1 MYVTIQIVNVK
12 IALVKIVN
20 VGKESKM
27 IKKLFLVLSLLFIFS
42 CEDNRVEE
50 EFPMKLWLNGEEVD
64 VEAEYQRITTFAEEI
79 EYVGFDTTKTFV
91 KKILVIHFQKE
102 DSRVDLNKEHYAV
115 IFTDWE
121 GDTSNGLPID
131 EGQYQWPSVC
141 PVCPRACMHGEPSK
155 WVRMEIIGDSDVAV
169 SGEAHIETIS
179 QSGDSWTIS
188 GEGEGI
194 FYNPY
199 AEANMEGRIEF
210 TNLKVEKDTAN
221 TPYSDYGGH

>member
-1 MYVTIQIVNVK
+1 
-12 IALVKIVN
+12 
-20 VGKESKM
+20 M
-27 IKKLFLVLSLLFIFS
+27 IKKLFLVLTLLFTFS
-42 CEDNRVEE
+42 CEDLLEE
-50 EFPMKLWLNGEEVD
+50 EYPLKLWLNGEEVD
-64 VEAEYQRITTFAEEI
+64 VEANYEKITTYGEEV
-79 EYVGFDTTKTFV
+79 EYLNTEDEQTYI
-91 KKILVIHFQKE
+91 KKILVIHFQK
-102 DSRVDLNKEHYAV
+102 DPGRVELTKEHYAV
-115 IFTDWE
+115 VFTDWE
-121 GDTSNGLPID
+121 GDASNGQPID
-131 EGQYQWPSVC
+131 EGSYQWPSVC
-141 PVCPRACMHGEPSK
+141 PVCPRACMHGESSK

>member
-1 MYVTIQIVNVK
+1 
-12 IALVKIVN
+12 
-20 VGKESKM
+20 M
-27 IKKLFLVLSLLFIFS
+27 IKKLFLVLTLLFTFS
-42 CEDNRVEE
+42 CDDLLEE
-50 EFPMKLWLNGEEVD
+50 EYPMKLWLNGEEID
-64 VEAEYQRITTFAEEI
+64 VEAEYERITTFGEQI
-79 EYVGFDTTKTFV
+79 EYVGYDTTKTFL
-91 KKILVIHFQKE
+91 KKIFIIHFQKE
-102 DSRVDLNKEHYAV
+102 AGRIELTNEHYAV
-115 IFTDWE
+115 VFTDWE
-121 GDTSNGLPID
+121 GDSLNSQPID
-131 EGQYQWPSVC
+131 AGEYVWPSIC